1 MSSLYEKAMK
11 KFIFLES
18 HREPDGRGGFYTE
31 WHEGAEFSAAVAFD
45 NSMQAKTAQKQ
56 GVTSVYTVYTNKS
69 VEFEYHDVIKR
80 LEDGKIFRITSN
92 GKDKKTPESAA
103 LNMLAVSAEE
113 WVLPR

>member
-1 MSSLYEKAMK
+1 MSLYEMAMK

-18 HREPDGRGGFYTE
+18 HREPDGKGGFNTE
-31 WHEGAEFSAAVAFD
+31 WHDGAEFLAAVAFD

-56 GVTSVYTVYTNKS
+56 GVTSVYTIYTKKS

-113 WVLPR
+113 WELPR

>member
-56 GVTSVYTVYTNKS
+56 GVTSVYTIYTKKA

-113 WVLPR
+113 WELPR

>member
-56 GVTSVYTVYTNKS
+56 GVTSVYTIYAKKS

-103 LNMLAVSAEE
+103 LNMFAVSAEE

>member
-31 WHEGAEFSAAVAFD
+31 WHEGAEFPAAVAFD

-56 GVTSVYTVYTNKS
+56 GVTSVYTVYAKKS
-69 VEFEYHDVIKR
+69 VKFEYHDVIKR

-113 WVLPR
+113 WELPR

>member
-31 WHEGAEFSAAVAFD
+31 WHEGAEFSAAVAYN
-45 NSMQAKTAQKQ
+45 NSMQARTAQKQ
-56 GVTSVYTVYTNKS
+56 GVTSVYTIYVRKNIAFK
-69 VEFEYHDVIKR
+69 FHDVIKR

-92 GKDKKTPESAA
+92 GTDNKTPESAA

>member
-1 MSSLYEKAMK
+1 MSLYEKAMK

-18 HREPDGRGGFYTE
+18 RREPDGRGGFYTE
-31 WHEGAEFSAAVAFD
+31 WLDGAEFPAAVAFD

-56 GVTSVYTVYTNKS
+56 GVTSVYTVYANKS
-69 VEFEYHDVIKR
+69 VEFKYHDVIKR